1 MLQNNKE
8 FHPSNYFLNEVEHQ
22 GAGSYVNFENIKYPY
37 VQVMADNFV
46 KKAYELVNA
55 GF

>member
-1 MLQNNKE
+1 MNDDDLIRRKVIFELICNQ
-8 FHPSNYFLNEVEHQ
+8 
-22 GAGSYVNFENIKYPY
+22 YVNFENIKYPY

-46 KKAYELVNA
+46 KKAYELVGL